1 MKKIVSIVGVMVAL
15 VLSLTGCMKMDYDVT
30 VSSPE
35 KASITSTVG
44 IDKSLLGGMTLDDF
58 IARQGGTTEQ
68 LFANLPENVT
78 KTPFET
84 ADYVGYKLTATDRT
98 LVDLSDLSGQIA
110 TKFTIEFKDGS
121 YFFSSAGFGGSDTS
135 TLNESQLTVSFPGPV
150 TEASSSGVIS
160 GNTVTFDLKN
170 TAGEVTATASE
181 PDNTALLLSA
191 GFGILA
197 LIGAVVGVAMMRRPE
212 VTEAH

>member
-15 VLSLTGCMKMDYDVT
+15 VLSLTGCMKMDFDVT

-58 IARQGGTTEQ
+58 IAQQGGTTEQ
-68 LFANLPENVT
+68 LFANLPETVT

-84 ADYVGYKLTATDRT
+84 PDFVGYKLTATDRT

-110 TKFTIEFKDGS
+110 TKFNIEYKDGS
-121 YFFSSAGFGGSDTS
+121 YFFSATGFGGGDTS
-135 TLNESQLTVSFPGPV
+135 TLNESQLTISFPGPV
-150 TEASSSGVIS
+150 TEASSTGVIS

-170 TAGEVTATASE
+170 TAGEVTATATD
-181 PDNTALLLSA
+181 PDNTVLLLSGA
-191 GFGILA
+191 FAILA